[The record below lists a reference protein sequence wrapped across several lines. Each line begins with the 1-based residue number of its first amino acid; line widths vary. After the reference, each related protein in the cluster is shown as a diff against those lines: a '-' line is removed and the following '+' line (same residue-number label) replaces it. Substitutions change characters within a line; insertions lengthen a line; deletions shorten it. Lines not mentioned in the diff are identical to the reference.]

1 MGKEKHTRLHV
12 KLPIDL
18 YIALKVV
25 TKMQKRTMENAINEG
40 IKMYIREN
48 RKDFDKAM
56 ENVLKVV
63 E

>member
-1 MGKEKHTRLHV
+1 
-12 KLPIDL
+12 
-18 YIALKVV
+18 
-25 TKMQKRTMENAINEG
+25 MESAINKG